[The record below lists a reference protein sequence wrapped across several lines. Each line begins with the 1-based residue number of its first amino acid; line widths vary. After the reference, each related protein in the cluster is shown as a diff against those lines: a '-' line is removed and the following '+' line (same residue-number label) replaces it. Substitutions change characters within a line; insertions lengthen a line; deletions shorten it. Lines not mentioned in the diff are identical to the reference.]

1 MTCREIMTP
10 NPTCCR
16 GDHTIDQAAQLMKEE
31 DVGLLPVVMDD
42 SGKLIGVLTDR
53 DIVMKVVA
61 GSRDAQSTEVS
72 DVMTANPMACRPQ
85 DTSEAAL
92 EIMKAHQVRRV
103 PVVDE
108 AGLVVGII
116 AQADVATR
124 LGRPEQTGKV
134 VQAISEDDRRI
145 AGEPGVV

>member
-1 MTCREIMTP
+1 V
-10 NPTCCR
+10 
-16 GDHTIDQAAQLMKEE
+16 DQAAQLMKEE

-61 GSRDAQSTEVS
+61 GSLDPQSTEVGE
-72 DVMTANPMACRPQ
+72 VMTANPLACRPQ
-85 DTSEAAL
+85 DASEAAL
-92 EIMKAHQVRRV
+92 DIMRTHQVRRV

-124 LGRPEQTGKV
+124 LGRPEQTGRV
-134 VQAISEDDRRI
+134 VQAISEDDRPITR
-145 AGEPGVV
+145 EPGVM